1 MKRSKYLLSNDV
13 NALFENV
20 RANGQVVAH
29 WPCNDH
35 DDHDTVERVSFN
47 NGYRRSV
54 TAPCKESAIKRTVN
68 EWACEREGYVY
79 TKGSR
84 FDFVRSNKGK
94 DFDEN

>member
-20 RANGQVVAH
+20 RANGQVVAV
-29 WPCNDH
+29 H

-54 TAPCKESAIKRTVN
+54 TTPCKESAIKRTVN

-79 TKGSR
+79 ERK
-84 FDFVRSNKGK
+84 
-94 DFDEN
+94 

>member
-20 RANGQVVAH
+20 RANGQVVGM
-29 WPCNDH
+29 CNVH

-79 TKGSR
+79 ERK
-84 FDFVRSNKGK
+84 
-94 DFDEN
+94 

>member
-1 MKRSKYLLSNDV
+1 MGKW
-13 NALFENV
+13 
-20 RANGQVVAH
+20 